1 MGNACI
7 HEGEQLPFNPVFAS
21 LSEEKEELT
30 RGGVNGER
38 KSPLRE
44 MDEEGGEG
52 RGQSRVKDDA
62 PAE

>member
-30 RGGVNGER
+30 RGGKRR
-38 KSPLRE
+38 KKEPS
-44 MDEEGGEG
+44 EGDG
-52 RGQSRVKDDA
+52 
-62 PAE
+62 